1 MYTAN
6 EPTPKALYFPQ
17 FNDWYFHFILIA
29 NKHTLIVPFPSGD
42 KTVLIK
48 EQFPEWVKSIERSIL
63 TEGQTAKVAKSNRI
77 LFWNGRG
84 VWVIKRSD
92 FFKKLF
98 LIIYMHY
105 DCYCSKIQTFLSILH
120 VKHFVKST
128 KLILLLELH
137 VVLISL
143 ITLNIFV
150 IENSFIE
157 KGK

>member
-48 EQFPEWVKSIERSIL
+48 EQFPEWVKSTERSIL

-77 LFWNGRG
+77 LFWNGGGGWG
-84 VWVIKRSD
+84 VGNKTIW
-92 FFKKLF
+92 FF
-98 LIIYMHY
+98 
-105 DCYCSKIQTFLSILH
+105 
-120 VKHFVKST
+120 
-128 KLILLLELH
+128 
-137 VVLISL
+137 
-143 ITLNIFV
+143 
-150 IENSFIE
+150 
-157 KGK
+157 

>member
-1 MYTAN
+1 M
-6 EPTPKALYFPQ
+6 
-17 FNDWYFHFILIA
+17 
-29 NKHTLIVPFPSGD
+29 G
-42 KTVLIK
+42 
-48 EQFPEWVKSIERSIL
+48 
-63 TEGQTAKVAKSNRI
+63 G
-77 LFWNGRG
+77 GG
-84 VWVIKRSD
+84 WVIKLSD

-105 DCYCSKIQTFLSILH
+105 DYYCSKIQTFLSILH